1 MPNRQMPAL
10 AMAIERTLDARA
22 SIGCTLPYSLLS
34 ATGKILCDEST
45 KTHMPCTIRAMSGR
59 LEAVNQSCILA
70 GSAYDQVRAS
80 GPRACTTEARI

>member
-1 MPNRQMPAL
+1 VPNRRMPAL

-22 SIGCTLPYSLLS
+22 SVGCTPALPALN

-45 KTHMPCTIRAMSGR
+45 KTHVACTIRAMSGR

-70 GSAYDQVRAS
+70 GSAYYQVRAS
-80 GPRACTTEARI
+80 GARACTTEARI